1 MTSQKEI
8 DAAKARKKKTADEKK
23 RQQLLARQ
31 GVIREKAEH
40 LLQVIEELLAD
51 AETWESD
58 EADCPIVQNHFRLSE
73 ILAGSGRA
81 HWYCP
86 FCGKRL
92 N

>member
-1 MTSQKEI
+1 MLK
-8 DAAKARKKKTADEKK
+8 
-23 RQQLLARQ
+23 RQ
-31 GVIREKAEH
+31 GVIREKTERLILLIDE
-40 LLQVIEELLAD
+40 LLQD
-51 AETWESD
+51 AASWESE
-58 EADCPIVQNHFRLSE
+58 EADCPLAHNHFRLSE